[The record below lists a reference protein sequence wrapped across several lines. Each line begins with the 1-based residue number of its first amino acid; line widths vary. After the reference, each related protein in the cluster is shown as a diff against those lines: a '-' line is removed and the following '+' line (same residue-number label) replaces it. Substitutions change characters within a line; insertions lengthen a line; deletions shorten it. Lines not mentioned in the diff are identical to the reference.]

1 MKYQRLSGDSGEK
14 MNQAKPYLLI
24 LCLLLAACGTEPE
37 PIVEEEAPT
46 EPPATVAEP
55 DPTAIP
61 TLEPTATPTTVP
73 TEIPTEVPTE
83 VPTEAPTEVPTIEP
97 TAEPAV
103 TGPVDDNGTNIG
115 TGRQFT
121 MTGDNVYP
129 EGVSYDPTT
138 GNFYVGATADGTLF
152 VGNVNGPD
160 EMTVFSEAGLDG
172 RTTAVGTKIDSE
184 GRLWVAGGRTGQ
196 IFVYDTA
203 DASLIASFTAP
214 DAGFINDMAITDDGV
229 YFTDS
234 WTPILWRVTDLAQ
247 EEAEP
252 WLDFT
257 GTVINFGNG
266 LNLNGIVA
274 TEDGSTLIV
283 VHSDE
288 GELYRI
294 DVASKEASWIDTGT
308 IPLTFG
314 DGMVLIDNTIYV
326 LRNSWWELVEIELS
340 EDYAFGTGGA
350 VTYSEF
356 LIYPTTL
363 AYTGNTFLVVNSQF
377 NNEGQPSLPFTIAQ
391 IPVNLPVTPDAVI
404 EAETGSDTVTE
415 TVTADSGTG
424 AATTFQLDGWSD
436 NWFAAYLG
444 DQLIVEDSVPITT
457 ERSFNSETVT
467 FEASYPLQLNF
478 ILKDFIENDT
488 GLEYIGQNNQQ
499 MGDGGFIMQLTDLD
513 SGEVVAVSNSNF
525 ACTVIHEAPLDKSC
539 ESESNPSPGEGA
551 CGFAIFDE
559 PPGWRLADFDD
570 SFWNATTIHDAAAVD
585 PKQGYNDV
593 SWDSSAE
600 FVWGPDLETNNTIL
614 CRVTVNQ

>member
-1 MKYQRLSGDSGEK
+1 MTGHQVPLEEK
-14 MNQAKPYLLI
+14 MNQVKQLVLI
-24 LCLLLAACGTEPE
+24 LCLFLVACGTESADPE
-37 PIVEEEAPT
+37 PVIEEVPPT
-46 EPPATVAEP
+46 EPPATVAAP
-55 DPTAIP
+55 D
-61 TLEPTATPTTVP
+61 PTATPTEEP
-73 TEIPTEVPTE
+73 TATATIMPTE
-83 VPTEAPTEVPTIEP
+83 VPTEAPTDVPTEVPTLEP
-97 TAEPAV
+97 TPEPAV
-103 TGPVDDNGTNIG
+103 LGPVDDNAANIG

-121 MTGDNVYP
+121 MAGDNVYP

-138 GNFYVGATADGTLF
+138 GNFYVSATGDGTLF

-160 EMTVFSEAGLDG
+160 ELAVFSGAGLDG
-172 RTTAVGTKIDSE
+172 RTTAVGTKVDAD
-184 GRLWVAGGRTGQ
+184 GNLWVAGGATGQ

-203 DASLIASFTAP
+203 DGSLVASFTAP
-214 DAGFINDMAITDDGV
+214 DAGFINDMAITDDAV

-234 WTPILWRVTDLAQ
+234 WNPILWRVTDLAQ
-247 EEAEP
+247 GEAEP

-257 GTVINFGNG
+257 GSAINYVDG

-294 DVASKEASWIDTGT
+294 DVATQAVSRIDTGT

-326 LRNSWWELVEIELS
+326 LRNAWWELVEIQLS
-340 EDYAFGTGGA
+340 EDYSVGTGGA
-350 VTYSEF
+350 VTYSELF
-356 LIYPTTL
+356 IYPTTL
-363 AYTGNTFLVVNSQF
+363 AFTGNTFLVVNSQF
-377 NNEGQPSLPFTIAQ
+377 NNDGLPELPFTIAQ
-391 IPVNLPVTPDAVI
+391 IPAPNFTVTSETVVEVETET
-404 EAETGSDTVTE
+404 EAVTE
-415 TVTADSGTG
+415 TES
-424 AATTFQLDGWSD
+424 AAGQASTFQLEAWAD

-444 DQLIVEDSVPITT
+444 EELIVEDSVSITT
-457 ERSFNSETVT
+457 ERSFNSETAT

-478 ILKDFIENDT
+478 ILKDFIENNT

-499 MGDGGFIMQLTDLD
+499 MGDGGFIMQLTDLN
-513 SGEVVAVSNSNF
+513 SGEVVAVSNSDF
-525 ACTVIHEAPLDKSC
+525 ACIVIHEAPLDKSC
-539 ESESNPSPGEGA
+539 ESESNPVAGEGA

-559 PPGWRLADFDD
+559 PPGWQSADYDD
-570 SFWNATTIHDAAAVD
+570 SFWSATTIHDSAAVD
-585 PKQGYNDV
+585 PKQGYDDI

>member
-1 MKYQRLSGDSGEK
+1 MKLKSLF
-14 MNQAKPYLLI
+14 ALLVLI
-24 LCLLLAACGTEPE
+24 FLVACGSESDPSV
-37 PIVEEEAPT
+37 VET
-46 EPPATVAEP
+46 EP
-55 DPTAIP
+55 DP
-61 TLEPTATPTTVP
+61 EPTAVSAEVESVPIIEEPTIEEATAVPTERPTEVPTEIPTEVP

-83 VPTEAPTEVPTIEP
+83 VPTVEP
-97 TAEPAV
+97 TPEPAV
-103 TGPVDDNGTNIG
+103 TGPVDDNAANIG

-121 MTGDNVYP
+121 MAGDAVYP

-138 GNFYVGATADGTLF
+138 GNFYVSATGDGTLF

-160 EMTVFSEAGLDG
+160 EMTVFSEGGLDG
-172 RTTAVGTKIDSE
+172 RTTAVGTKVDSE

-203 DASLIASFTAP
+203 DASLVASFTAP
-214 DAGFINDMAITDDGV
+214 GAGFINDMAITDDGV

-234 WTPILWRVTDLAQ
+234 WTPILWRVTDLTQ

-257 GTVINFGNG
+257 GTVINFGDG

-294 DVASKEASWIDTGT
+294 DVASKEVFWIDTGT

-314 DGMVLIDNTIYV
+314 DGMVLIDNTLYI
-326 LRNSWWELVEIELS
+326 LRNSWWELVEIQLAD
-340 EDYAFGTGGA
+340 DYSFGSGGA
-350 VTYSEF
+350 VTYSPLF
-356 LIYPTTL
+356 IYPTTL
-363 AYTGNTFLVVNSQF
+363 AFTGSTFLVVNSQF
-377 NNEGQPSLPFTIAQ
+377 NNEGQPTLPFTVAQ
-391 IPVNLPVTPDAVI
+391 IPAPVQPITTGFVI
-404 EAETGSDTVTE
+404 DPVADTE
-415 TVTADSGTG
+415 TVSS
-424 AATTFQLDGWSD
+424 TFQLDGWSD

-457 ERSFNSETVT
+457 ERSFNSETAT

-499 MGDGGFIMQLTDLD
+499 MGDGGFIMQLTDLS
-513 SGEVVAVSNSNF
+513 SGEVVAVSNSDF
-525 ACTVIHEAPLDKSC
+525 ACTVIHEAPLDKTC
-539 ESESNPSPGEGA
+539 ENESDPVAGEGA
-551 CGFAIFDE
+551 CGFLILEE
-559 PPGWRLADFDD
+559 PAGWQLADFDD
-570 SFWNATTIHDAAAVD
+570 SAWTATTVHAAAAVD
-585 PKQGYNDV
+585 PKQGYNDI
-593 SWDSSAE
+593 SWDSAAE
-600 FVWGPDLETNNTIL
+600 FIWGPDLETNNTLL
-614 CRVTVNQ
+614 CRVTVEQ